1 MAPGYVIMHL
11 QCSHLQFYYPG
22 TDKLVLND
30 LCLEFSEPGFH
41 AFFGP
46 SGVGKTSLARVI
58 TGESQSAAGRIHLD
72 GIRKLLYAY
81 NLERLPDWSN
91 VGRHLERITPAHKM
105 RQKEELVEA
114 FGLSAI
120 MKQRFS
126 QLSLGQ
132 QNRTN
137 LVRYLVQDFE
147 LLIMDESLANVDEK
161 TRGMILVTIKKM
173 FPQSVFIYISHNV
186 MEVAKFCRQIWV
198 LRSAHKAP
206 QAVAVRGQDFR
217 QDGELDQQA
226 LQHTMLEM
234 MRVA

>member
-1 MAPGYVIMHL
+1 MIML
-11 QCSHLQFYYPG
+11 LECRRIQFYYPG

-30 LCLEFSEPGFH
+30 LSLEFSEPGFH

-58 TGESQSAAGRIHLD
+58 TGQSQYAG
-72 GIRKLLYAY
+72 GQIRLGGLSKLLYAY

-91 VGRHLERITPAHKM
+91 VGRHLERITPDHKTA
-105 RQKEELVEA
+105 QKEKLVEA
-114 FGLSAI
+114 FGLSVI

-132 QNRTN
+132 QNRIN
-137 LVRYLVQDFE
+137 LVRYLVQDFQ

-161 TRGMILVTIKKM
+161 TRGLILLTIKEM
-173 FPQSVFIYISHNV
+173 FPQAVFIYISHNV
-186 MEVAKFCRQIWV
+186 SEVAKYCRQIWV
-198 LRSAHKAP
+198 LRSAHKTP
-206 QAVAVRGQDFR
+206 QAVAVRGQDYR
-217 QDGELDQQA
+217 REGHLDQQA
-226 LQHTMLEM
+226 LQQSMLEM